1 MTRVRVTTYRGCQ
14 ELPLELA
21 LSPEEVTPE
30 LFGRLLAALVESK
43 ALRLEDAAELAGNY
57 ADIEEI
63 DT

>member
-1 MTRVRVTTYRGCQ
+1 
-14 ELPLELA
+14 LPLELA